1 MSYTPRYAPRS
12 VIGRRTGLAAIL
24 LLAVLALTGCLNV
37 QLNATVHSDNTV
49 SGTARVGI
57 AKSLAA
63 LSGISNSELLNQL
76 KTQQACDFGGKSST
90 SKSYDDGTYVGVDC
104 TFSGVT
110 LAEFNSGED
119 GPRLARVG
127 DSFELSGH
135 LNLLDALDTGGLL
148 PSSSSTPTALPTDL
162 GSLFPS
168 GFPTDLGSLLP
179 SDFPTDLGSL
189 FPSGFPTDLNSL
201 LPSGL
206 PTDLSSLL
214 PSGLPTDLGS
224 LLPSGLPNGFD
235 PSSLLRTAKV
245 SFAFTFPGKVH
256 SSTGKVHGHTV
267 TFTPDAAG
275 NIDFQTRADATGP
288 SGLAAVS
295 SPAKIGLSL
304 VVLAL
309 IVLALALLLVRRRRS
324 RPMAVAGQPAGYPA
338 AGYPA
343 AGYQQGYPGQPPY
356 PPESQYPGQP
366 QYPAQP
372 GYPAQPQ
379 YPAQPAYPPQPGY
392 PAQPQYPAPPQP
404 YTGPPPQVYPPPVQ
418 PPPQQQPPPPSD
430 VQP

>member
-148 PSSSSTPTALPTDL
+148 PSSSSTPTAL
-162 GSLFPS
+162 
-168 GFPTDLGSLLP
+168 
-179 SDFPTDLGSL
+179 PTDLGSL